1 MSAGSTDEVG
11 QAARRAADSD
21 GLEMAARAGFVV
33 NGVMHL
39 LIGGIALQVAFGS
52 SSKDAD
58 QSGALSTLAGNGA
71 GKALLWVGVV
81 GFAAL
86 ALWQLSE
93 AVLSRGRGSDRAKA
107 AAKAAGKAVVYAA
120 LAVTTLQFARGGGS
134 SSSSQSQDFT
144 ASLLER
150 SGGRVLVGLIGLGIL
165 GVGVYHVVK
174 GLTKG
179 FREDL
184 VERPAPVVEG
194 LAMAGYVAKGVALG
208 VVGLLFVV
216 AGLRQSA
223 QEASG
228 LDGAL
233 TTLREQPF
241 GTALLTVVALGIIAY
256 GLYSFARA
264 KHARI

>member
-1 MSAGSTDEVG
+1 MSQGTGEVG
-11 QAARRAADSD
+11 QAARKAANSD
-21 GLEMAARAGFVV
+21 GLEMAARAGFAV

-39 LIGGIALQVAFGS
+39 LIGAIALQVAFGS

-58 QSGALSTLAGNGA
+58 QSGALSTLAGSSA
-71 GKALLWVGVV
+71 GRVLLWVGVV
-81 GFAAL
+81 GFASL

-93 AVLSRGRGSDRAKA
+93 AVLTRGRGSDRAKG
-107 AAKAAGKAVVYAA
+107 AAKAVGKCVVYAA
-120 LAVTTLQFARGGGS
+120 LAFTTLKFARGGGS

-144 ASLLER
+144 ASLLEK
-150 SGGRVLVGLIGLGIL
+150 SGGRVLVGLIGLGII
-165 GVGVYHVVK
+165 GVGVYHVIK

-184 VERPAPVVEG
+184 VEQPAPVVEG
-194 LAMAGYVAKGVALG
+194 LAVAGYVAKGVALA

-216 AGLRQSA
+216 AGLRKSA
-223 QEASG
+223 EGASG

-241 GTALLTVVALGIIAY
+241 GTVLLTVVALGIIAY

-264 KHARI
+264 RYARL